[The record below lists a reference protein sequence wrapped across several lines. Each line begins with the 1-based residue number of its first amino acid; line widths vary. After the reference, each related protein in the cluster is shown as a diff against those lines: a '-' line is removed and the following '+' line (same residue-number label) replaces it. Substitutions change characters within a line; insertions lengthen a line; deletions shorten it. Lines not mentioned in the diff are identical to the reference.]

1 MTTTPTTRNGV
12 DVDIHE
18 LRQKVQAIYQ
28 HVAEHPEDEFHFE
41 TGRIL
46 AERLG
51 YAPADL
57 DTLPP
62 ESVASFAGVG
72 QHLELARLRPGERVL
87 DLGSG
92 SGMDAFLAAARV
104 GPRGRVIGIDMTD
117 RQLEKAESLRR
128 VRGVE
133 QLEFRKGFIE
143 ELPVEDGSI
152 DVVISNGVINLSP
165 DKETVFR
172 EVARVLAPRGRL
184 AVSDIVAERQLTE
197 TIKCNTSLWA
207 ACIGGAEQ
215 WDRYQG
221 AIERAGMKVREVYQ
235 NSTYRFLSRSAHNA
249 SAEFGVKSVSLLA
262 VAQRGARG
270 P

>member
-1 MTTTPTTRNGV
+1 VTS

-18 LRQKVQAIYQ
+18 LRAKVQGIYEQ
-28 HVAEHPEDEFHFE
+28 VAEHPEDEFHFE
-41 TGRIL
+41 TGRAL

-57 DTLPP
+57 DALPP

-72 QHLELARLRPGERVL
+72 RHLVLAGLRPAERVL

-104 GPRGRVIGIDMTD
+104 GPQGRVIGIDMTD
-117 RQLEKAESLRR
+117 RQLEKAEFLRR
-128 VRGVE
+128 RHGVE
-133 QLEFRKGFIE
+133 QLEFRKGYIE

-152 DVVISNGVINLSP
+152 DVVISNGVVNLSP
-165 DKETVFR
+165 DKAAVFG
-172 EVARVLAPRGRL
+172 EIARVLAPRGRM
-184 AVSDIVAERQLTE
+184 AISDIVAGRPLTE
-197 TIKCNTSLWA
+197 TIKRNTSLWA
-207 ACIGGAEQ
+207 ACIGGAEP
-215 WDRYQG
+215 WDRYQR
-221 AIERAGMKVREVYQ
+221 AIERAGMEIRQVYE
-235 NSTYRFLSRSAHNA
+235 NPTYRFLSRSAHNA

-262 VAQRGARG
+262 VAA